1 MRYSQRHFLEI
12 VHEISVDTAAC
23 EFVKDFRATRRE
35 LDGLKFSNRLFSI
48 RPKSKSITGR
58 PVPIAQVATSH
69 IDELILKAT
78 IKADATERIAFHRS
92 LRQDKSFRPT
102 AGYILKNFVLAWLS
116 AHPLSTPIP
125 CTAAMT
131 SAPRLEIPVCPK
143 DRSIPFTDLGS
154 MRDMNTPPTPLCLL
168 TVSQTCAASAVDAI
182 VCSDEAIITVQVTIS
197 RRHGATP
204 SSFEQIRAQLPVLFG
219 EARWLV
225 GPNSRTLVR
234 NDRREGKYALVV
246 CDWYLSEKPGTGEIV
261 VHDDGAEMD

>member
-1 MRYSQRHFLEI
+1 
-12 VHEISVDTAAC
+12 
-23 EFVKDFRATRRE
+23 
-35 LDGLKFSNRLFSI
+35 
-48 RPKSKSITGR
+48 
-58 PVPIAQVATSH
+58 VATSH

-125 CTAAMT
+125 CTAAMA

-154 MRDMNTPPTPLCLL
+154 MRDMNTPPTPFCLL

-219 EARWLV
+219 EARRWCHVFVTGNEEDAEALRYDLREDLPADLNVTIYTAVLDLGWL
-225 GPNSRTLVR
+225 GPI
-234 NDRREGKYALVV
+234 RERLY
-246 CDWYLSEKPGTGEIV
+246 
-261 VHDDGAEMD
+261 EMIEERVSTR